1 MSRLIY
7 IADDDKDI
15 LNLVKMFLVS
25 EGYEVEAFSTGDELF
40 TAFENNPSDLVILD
54 IMMPGTDGLTICNR
68 LRAVSD
74 VPIIMLTAKDSDL
87 DYVAGITLGGDDY
100 LTKPFRPTV
109 LTMRVKALL
118 RRVEMTSKSKEVED
132 VVCGDLRL
140 SLKGHCVYC
149 KDKELGLTSTEF
161 DCMSVLMAHFE
172 EAVSRE
178 TLLDEVWGYDKAVET
193 RVTDETIRRIRKKL
207 KTAGSKV
214 GVHNKW
220 GYGYK
225 LSIIEEQ
232 SK

>member
-40 TAFENNPSDLVILD
+40 SAFESNPSDLVILD

-87 DYVAGITLGGDDY
+87 DYVAGITLGSDDY

-118 RRVEMTSKSKEVED
+118 RRVEMTNKSKGEDD
-132 VVCGDLRL
+132 VVCGDLRF

-149 KDKELGLTSTEF
+149 KGKELGLTSTEF

-172 EAVSRE
+172 EKDVTE
-178 TLLDEVWGYDKAVET
+178 TQE
-193 RVTDETIRRIRKKL
+193 
-207 KTAGSKV
+207 
-214 GVHNKW
+214 
-220 GYGYK
+220 
-225 LSIIEEQ
+225 
-232 SK
+232 